1 MEETRETEPLA
12 KWLKPHL
19 EYHPQLQTKEDVEG
33 GKSQLQEVTDRD
45 LFVKSFTSTSLS

>member
-33 GKSQLQEVTDRD
+33 GKSQLLTLIY
-45 LFVKSFTSTSLS
+45 LFNLSPVPHCPD